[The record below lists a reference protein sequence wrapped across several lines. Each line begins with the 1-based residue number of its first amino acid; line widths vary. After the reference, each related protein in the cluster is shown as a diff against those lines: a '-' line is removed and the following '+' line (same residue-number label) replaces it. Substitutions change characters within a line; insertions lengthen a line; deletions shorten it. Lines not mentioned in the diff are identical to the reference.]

1 MIFSNLGSH
10 IGAVNYGIVDGRV
23 VDVDMLTDRIVEK
36 QTYRLVE
43 LQHGRQ
49 FHV

>member
-1 MIFSNLGSH
+1 M
-10 IGAVNYGIVDGRV
+10 VNYGIVDERFAG
-23 VDVDMLTDRIVEK
+23 VDMLTGRIVEK